1 MSCVKEADQ
10 IKHGGRVISSM
21 QKKDH
26 NQLWQGLQNG
36 LLIFFSYVLA
46 FENHK
51 IVNKFVLQLTDKF
64 DQFWAVNRRLME
76 VPASAIPSSDG
87 TCDTNQISCFKNIP
101 IRLYEGD
108 KSMIQKLVK
117 PTVNVINAS
126 QNVNILIL
134 LVYTYQEY
142 F

>member
-1 MSCVKEADQ
+1 
-10 IKHGGRVISSM
+10 
-21 QKKDH
+21 
-26 NQLWQGLQNG
+26 
-36 LLIFFSYVLA
+36 
-46 FENHK
+46 
-51 IVNKFVLQLTDKF
+51 
-64 DQFWAVNRRLME
+64 ME

-134 LVYTYQEY
+134 LVYTYQGY